1 MNTYIYRYTYKSSTY
16 IHIYIYIHMFLYIGR
31 ENMLCVGLDAR
42 TENRQPHL
50 RISAWIVPIGAIK
63 VLTIWMCDNDVI
75 D

>member
-1 MNTYIYRYTYKSSTY
+1 
-16 IHIYIYIHMFLYIGR
+16 
-31 ENMLCVGLDAR
+31 MLCVGLDAR

-50 RISAWIVPIGAIK
+50 RITAWIVPIGAIK